1 MTPSLERL
9 SEMVRQAEAKSRA
22 QKLGVETRQAAEAL
36 RAVEERARIAEK
48 RLHDER
54 PARQKAL
61 DEADAD
67 EVKLKELHRKIA
79 QMLSTGDITRDQAG
93 TFTAECD
100 ASRAEID
107 VKRRTALSELEA
119 LNRSAAEARRA
130 LTTAMDRYAQSRR
143 EPDRLQ
149 PALAP
154 EFAGDDRVARSAEL
168 LLPAGQI
175 HALAREIDDAAT

>member
-36 RAVEERARIAEK
+36 RAAEELARAAEK

-54 PARQKAL
+54 PVRQKAL
-61 DEADAD
+61 EEADGDAGQ
-67 EVKLKELHRKIA
+67 LKELHRKIA

-93 TFTAECD
+93 VFTAECD

-107 VKRRTALSELEA
+107 VKRRTSLSELEA
-119 LNRSAAEARRA
+119 LNRSAAEARRG
-130 LTTAMDRYAQSRR
+130 LTTAMERYSQSRR
-143 EPDRLQ
+143 ELDRLQ
-149 PALAP
+149 PTLAP
-154 EFAGDDRVARSAEL
+154 E
-168 LLPAGQI
+168 
-175 HALAREIDDAAT
+175 